1 MHSIAKLKRLL
12 TEAGKLGEIWNYFF
26 DLMDEGILLKDSHPI
41 SDPTKDDTLIA
52 VLAAVQKST
61 GWQLGQEIP
70 LAGLTFSKT
79 PSEHFYQGACAI
91 QNMLLPAVV
100 FYFSDIEMGALTY
113 SKNGRSEMY
122 RFSLTNVTNLKTQTK
137 H

>member
-1 MHSIAKLKRLL
+1 MHSIATLKRLL
-12 TEAGKLGEIWNYFF
+12 TQADKLSEIWNYFF
-26 DLMDEGILLKDSHPI
+26 DLMDKGILLKDSHPI
-41 SDPTKDDTLIA
+41 SDPTKDNTLIG
-52 VLAAVQKST
+52 VLAAVEKST
-61 GWQLGQEIP
+61 GWKLGQEIT

-79 PSEHFYQGACAI
+79 PSEHFYQGTCTI
-91 QNMLLPAVV
+91 QNMLLPTVV

-113 SKNGRSEMY
+113 SKNGRNEMY